1 MVLGTLNYMAPDYII
16 TGEVTP
22 ALDVYGVGLTIF
34 ELVTGQALGQPKLR
48 EDKHNQRLKEQ
59 APEGRVSERRLGES
73 PGGDAPLGPSRA
85 PNCREVESALLIL
98 ADELRGLACVAMPRR
113 SYRRS

>member
-34 ELVTGQALGQPKLR
+34 ELVTGQLFGQPKLR

-59 APEGRVSERRLGES
+59 LQRSSLNADL
-73 PGGDAPLGPSRA
+73 A
-85 PNCREVESALLIL
+85 NLLAGML
-98 ADELRGLACVAMPRR
+98 HWDPAATNL
-113 SYRRS
+113 